1 MSGEDKELEDLNAAD
16 FADMGSLAD
25 FVDIEDLENLEGIEE
40 FKSDEQSED
49 APMPAEEE
57 VSEEIPMPVEKEV
70 PEKIPMP
77 VEEEVSEEIPMPV
90 EDKVSEEISMPVE
103 EKVSEEIP
111 MPVEEKVSEEV
122 PMPVEEEVSKEV
134 PMPVE
139 EEASEEVPM
148 PVEEEVS
155 EEIPMPIEEEASE
168 EIPIPVEEV
177 SEEIPMSVAET
188 PEEIP
193 APIDDGGTEEI
204 LQPAGDSA
212 TINTSEL
219 LDNINLYSDDV
230 SGGDSA
236 ETAALMNDGKSESST
251 DDQALNM
258 MLDGLLDNL
267 DMTGSL
273 QQETASKDE
282 LVEDQDAEAADIFD
296 MLGADSESQDVSI
309 DDLLDIAAPE
319 EHPEEEPTDQKGL
332 FQRVFGNVIND
343 EIAEE
348 ERKAQEEEEQKAA
361 EKAELAEQ
369 KKAEKEQ
376 AKEAKKAEKEAKKA
390 AKAEEKAAKKA
401 EKEAKKAERKAQQE
415 EEAEAEKYEV
425 TGKLNKVGVAIIAIL
440 TVTFLVVEIAGT
452 NIHGYSSSKKQAM
465 KYFEMGKYEQAY
477 QEVLGTKVKEKDPDT
492 YNKIRTVMQ
501 VQRALDSYQN
511 YDAMNYYP
519 DALNALIRGLQRY
532 DANLETAKQLEIEDE
547 VDGCKEQIVSLLQS
561 EYGVSE
567 SQARELLSLDKAE
580 YTSKVV
586 EIAMKKNTG
595 NE

>member
-1 MSGEDKELEDLNAAD
+1 MTRNTLNRLTDRQCKTAKPRDKAYKL
-16 FADMGSLAD
+16 
-25 FVDIEDLENLEGIEE
+25 
-40 FKSDEQSED
+40 SDGGGLYL
-49 APMPAEEE
+49 E
-57 VSEEIPMPVEKEV
+57 VSQIGSKYWRMKYRRPSDKKEDRLAFGV
-70 PEKIPMP
+70 YP
-77 VEEEVSEEIPMPV
+77 
-90 EDKVSEEISMPVE
+90 
-103 EKVSEEIP
+103 
-111 MPVEEKVSEEV
+111 
-122 PMPVEEEVSKEV
+122 
-134 PMPVE
+134 
-139 EEASEEVPM
+139 
-148 PVEEEVS
+148 
-155 EEIPMPIEEEASE
+155 
-168 EIPIPVEEV
+168 
-177 SEEIPMSVAET
+177 T
-188 PEEIP
+188 
-193 APIDDGGTEEI
+193 T
-204 LQPAGDSA
+204 
-212 TINTSEL
+212 
-219 LDNINLYSDDV
+219 
-230 SGGDSA
+230 
-236 ETAALMNDGKSESST
+236 
-251 DDQALNM
+251 
-258 MLDGLLDNL
+258 
-267 DMTGSL
+267 SL
-273 QQETASKDE
+273 Q
-282 LVEDQDAEAADIFD
+282 DAREKRDDARK
-296 MLGADSESQDVSI
+296 LLSRGI
-309 DDLLDIAAPE
+309 DP
-319 EHPEEEPTDQKGL
+319 
-332 FQRVFGNVIND
+332 
-343 EIAEE
+343 
-348 ERKAQEEEEQKAA
+348 
-361 EKAELAEQ
+361 KAEQ
-369 KKAEKEQ
+369 R
-376 AKEAKKAEKEAKKA
+376 A

-401 EKEAKKAERKAQQE
+401 EKEAKKAEQKAQQE

>member
-49 APMPAEEE
+49 APMPAEEVSEEIPMSVEKE
-57 VSEEIPMPVEKEV
+57 VSEEIPMPVEPVEEEV
-70 PEKIPMP
+70 SEEIPMP

-90 EDKVSEEISMPVE
+90 EEEVSEEVPMPVE

-111 MPVEEKVSEEV
+111 MPVEE
-122 PMPVEEEVSKEV
+122 
-134 PMPVE
+134 
-139 EEASEEVPM
+139 
-148 PVEEEVS
+148 
-155 EEIPMPIEEEASE
+155 
-168 EIPIPVEEV
+168 EV
-177 SEEIPMSVAET
+177 SEEIPMSVAEAS
-188 PEEIP
+188 EEIP

-204 LQPAGDSA
+204 SQPAGDSA

-258 MLDGLLDNL
+258 MLDGLLDDL

-319 EHPEEEPTDQKGL
+319 EYPEEEPTDQKGL

-401 EKEAKKAERKAQQE
+401 EKEAKKAEQKAQQE

>member
-49 APMPAEEE
+49 APMPAEEVSEEIPMSVEKE
-57 VSEEIPMPVEKEV
+57 VSEEIPMPVE
-70 PEKIPMP
+70 P
-77 VEEEVSEEIPMPV
+77 VEEEVSEEIP
-90 EDKVSEEISMPVE
+90 MPVE

-111 MPVEEKVSEEV
+111 MPVEEEVSEEIPMLVEEEVSEEV
-122 PMPVEEEVSKEV
+122 PMPVEEKV
-134 PMPVE
+134 
-139 EEASEEVPM
+139 SEEIPM

-155 EEIPMPIEEEASE
+155 EEIPM
-168 EIPIPVEEV
+168 
-177 SEEIPMSVAET
+177 SVAEAS
-188 PEEIP
+188 EEIP

-204 LQPAGDSA
+204 SQPAGDSA

-258 MLDGLLDNL
+258 MLDGLLDDL

-401 EKEAKKAERKAQQE
+401 EKEAKKAEQKAQQE

>member
-49 APMPAEEE
+49 APMPAEEVSEEIPMSVEKE
-57 VSEEIPMPVEKEV
+57 VSEEIPMPVEPVEEEV
-70 PEKIPMP
+70 SEEIPMLVEEKVSEEIPMP
-77 VEEEVSEEIPMPV
+77 VEEEVSEEIPMLV
-90 EDKVSEEISMPVE
+90 EEEVSEEVPMPVE

-111 MPVEEKVSEEV
+111 MPVEE
-122 PMPVEEEVSKEV
+122 
-134 PMPVE
+134 
-139 EEASEEVPM
+139 
-148 PVEEEVS
+148 
-155 EEIPMPIEEEASE
+155 
-168 EIPIPVEEV
+168 EV
-177 SEEIPMSVAET
+177 SEEIPMSVAEAS
-188 PEEIP
+188 EEIP

-204 LQPAGDSA
+204 SQPAGDSA

-258 MLDGLLDNL
+258 MLDGLLDDL

>member
-49 APMPAEEE
+49 APMP
-57 VSEEIPMPVEKEV
+57 
-70 PEKIPMP
+70 
-77 VEEEVSEEIPMPV
+77 VEEEVSEEIPMPIEEETFDEV
-90 EDKVSEEISMPVE
+90 PMPIEGEVSEEI
-103 EKVSEEIP
+103 
-111 MPVEEKVSEEV
+111 
-122 PMPVEEEVSKEV
+122 
-134 PMPVE
+134 
-139 EEASEEVPM
+139 PM

-155 EEIPMPIEEEASE
+155 EEIPMPIEEETSDEVSMPIEEEVSE
-168 EIPIPVEEV
+168 EIPIPVEEEVSEEIPMPVEEEV

-193 APIDDGGTEEI
+193 APIDDGGTDEI

-236 ETAALMNDGKSESST
+236 ETAALMDDGKSESST

-258 MLDGLLDNL
+258 MLDGLLDDL

-296 MLGADSESQDVSI
+296 MLGADSESQDASI

>member
-57 VSEEIPMPVEKEV
+57 VSEEIPMSAEKEV
-70 PEKIPMP
+70 SEEIPMP

-90 EDKVSEEISMPVE
+90 E

-111 MPVEEKVSEEV
+111 MPVEEEVSEAIPMPVEEEVSEEIPIPAEEEVSEEIPMPVEEEVSEEV
-122 PMPVEEEVSKEV
+122 PMPVEEEVSKEI
-134 PMPVE
+134 PMPVD
-139 EEASEEVPM
+139 
-148 PVEEEVS
+148 
-155 EEIPMPIEEEASE
+155 
-168 EIPIPVEEV
+168 EV

-204 LQPAGDSA
+204 SQPAGDSA

-236 ETAALMNDGKSESST
+236 ETAALMDDGKSESST

-401 EKEAKKAERKAQQE
+401 EKEAKKAEQKAQQE

>member
-49 APMPAEEE
+49 APMPAEE
-57 VSEEIPMPVEKEV
+57 VSEEIPMSVEKEV
-70 PEKIPMP
+70 SEEIPMP

-90 EDKVSEEISMPVE
+90 EEKVSEEIPMPVEEEVSEEIPMPVE

-111 MPVEEKVSEEV
+111 MPVEE
-122 PMPVEEEVSKEV
+122 
-134 PMPVE
+134 
-139 EEASEEVPM
+139 
-148 PVEEEVS
+148 
-155 EEIPMPIEEEASE
+155 
-168 EIPIPVEEV
+168 EV
-177 SEEIPMSVAET
+177 SEEIPMSVAEAS
-188 PEEIP
+188 EEIP

-204 LQPAGDSA
+204 SQPAGDSA

-258 MLDGLLDNL
+258 MLDGLLDDL

-319 EHPEEEPTDQKGL
+319 EYPEEEPTDQKGL

-361 EKAELAEQ
+361 EKAEWAEQ

-401 EKEAKKAERKAQQE
+401 EKEAKKAEQKAQQE

>member
-49 APMPAEEE
+49 APMPAEEVSEEIPMSVEKE
-57 VSEEIPMPVEKEV
+57 VSEEIPMPVEPVEEEV
-70 PEKIPMP
+70 SEEIPMPVEEKVSEEIPMP

-90 EDKVSEEISMPVE
+90 EEEVSEEVPMPVE

-111 MPVEEKVSEEV
+111 MPVEE
-122 PMPVEEEVSKEV
+122 
-134 PMPVE
+134 
-139 EEASEEVPM
+139 
-148 PVEEEVS
+148 
-155 EEIPMPIEEEASE
+155 
-168 EIPIPVEEV
+168 EV
-177 SEEIPMSVAET
+177 SEEIPMSVAEAS
-188 PEEIP
+188 EEIP

-204 LQPAGDSA
+204 SQPAGDSA

-258 MLDGLLDNL
+258 MLDGLLDDL

-511 YDAMNYYP
+511 YDAMNYYS

>member
-49 APMPAEEE
+49 APMPAEEVSEEIPMSVEKEVSEEIPMPAEEVSEEIPMSVEKE
-57 VSEEIPMPVEKEV
+57 VSEEIPMPVE
-70 PEKIPMP
+70 EKVSEEIPMPVEP

-90 EDKVSEEISMPVE
+90 EEEVSEEVPMPVE

-111 MPVEEKVSEEV
+111 MPVEE
-122 PMPVEEEVSKEV
+122 
-134 PMPVE
+134 
-139 EEASEEVPM
+139 
-148 PVEEEVS
+148 
-155 EEIPMPIEEEASE
+155 
-168 EIPIPVEEV
+168 EV
-177 SEEIPMSVAET
+177 SEEIPMSVAEAS
-188 PEEIP
+188 EEIP

-204 LQPAGDSA
+204 SQPAGDSA

-258 MLDGLLDNL
+258 MLDGLLDDL

-319 EHPEEEPTDQKGL
+319 EYPEEEPTDQKGL

-401 EKEAKKAERKAQQE
+401 EKEAKKAEQKAQQE

>member
-49 APMPAEEE
+49 APMPAEEVSEEIPMSVEKE
-57 VSEEIPMPVEKEV
+57 VSEEIPMPVE
-70 PEKIPMP
+70 P

-90 EDKVSEEISMPVE
+90 EEEVSEEVPMPVE

-111 MPVEEKVSEEV
+111 MPVEE
-122 PMPVEEEVSKEV
+122 
-134 PMPVE
+134 
-139 EEASEEVPM
+139 
-148 PVEEEVS
+148 
-155 EEIPMPIEEEASE
+155 
-168 EIPIPVEEV
+168 EV
-177 SEEIPMSVAET
+177 SEEIPMSVAEAS
-188 PEEIP
+188 EEIP

-204 LQPAGDSA
+204 SQLAGDSA

-258 MLDGLLDNL
+258 MLDGLLDDL

-319 EHPEEEPTDQKGL
+319 EYPEEEPTDQKGL

-401 EKEAKKAERKAQQE
+401 EKEAKKAEQKAQQE

>member
-49 APMPAEEE
+49 APMPAEEVSEEIPMSVEKE
-57 VSEEIPMPVEKEV
+57 VSEEIPMPVEPVEEEV
-70 PEKIPMP
+70 SEEIPMPVEEKVSEEIPMP

-90 EDKVSEEISMPVE
+90 EEEVSEEVPMPVE

-111 MPVEEKVSEEV
+111 MPVEE
-122 PMPVEEEVSKEV
+122 
-134 PMPVE
+134 
-139 EEASEEVPM
+139 
-148 PVEEEVS
+148 
-155 EEIPMPIEEEASE
+155 
-168 EIPIPVEEV
+168 EV
-177 SEEIPMSVAET
+177 SEEIPMSVAEAS
-188 PEEIP
+188 EEIP

-204 LQPAGDSA
+204 SQPAGDSA

-258 MLDGLLDNL
+258 MLDGLLDDL

-319 EHPEEEPTDQKGL
+319 EYPEEEPTDQKGL

-425 TGKLNKVGVAIIAIL
+425 TGKINKVGVAIIAIL

-492 YNKIRTVMQ
+492 YNKVRTVMQ

-586 EIAMKKNTG
+586 EIAMKKNMG

>member
-57 VSEEIPMPVEKEV
+57 VSEEIPMSVEEEVSEEIPMPVE
-70 PEKIPMP
+70 EKVSEEIPMP

-90 EDKVSEEISMPVE
+90 EEE
-103 EKVSEEIP
+103 VSEEIP
-111 MPVEEKVSEEV
+111 MPVEEEVSEEV
-122 PMPVEEEVSKEV
+122 
-134 PMPVE
+134 
-139 EEASEEVPM
+139 
-148 PVEEEVS
+148 
-155 EEIPMPIEEEASE
+155 
-168 EIPIPVEEV
+168 PIPVEEV
-177 SEEIPMSVAET
+177 SEEIPMSVEET

-193 APIDDGGTEEI
+193 APIDDGGAEEI

-258 MLDGLLDNL
+258 MLDGLLDDL

-401 EKEAKKAERKAQQE
+401 EKEAKKDERKAQQE

>member
-1 MSGEDKELEDLNAAD
+1 MSGVDKELEDLNAAD

-57 VSEEIPMPVEKEV
+57 VSEEIPMSVEKEV
-70 PEKIPMP
+70 PEEIPMPVEEKVSEEIPMP

-90 EDKVSEEISMPVE
+90 EEE
-103 EKVSEEIP
+103 
-111 MPVEEKVSEEV
+111 VSEEV
-122 PMPVEEEVSKEV
+122 PML
-134 PMPVE
+134 
-139 EEASEEVPM
+139 
-148 PVEEEVS
+148 
-155 EEIPMPIEEEASE
+155 IEEEASE

-258 MLDGLLDNL
+258 MLDGLLDDL

-319 EHPEEEPTDQKGL
+319 EHPEEEPIDQKGL

>member
-49 APMPAEEE
+49 APMPAEEVSEEIPMSVEKE
-57 VSEEIPMPVEKEV
+57 VSEEIPMPVE
-70 PEKIPMP
+70 P

-90 EDKVSEEISMPVE
+90 EEEVSEEVPMPVE

-111 MPVEEKVSEEV
+111 MPVEE
-122 PMPVEEEVSKEV
+122 
-134 PMPVE
+134 
-139 EEASEEVPM
+139 
-148 PVEEEVS
+148 
-155 EEIPMPIEEEASE
+155 
-168 EIPIPVEEV
+168 EV
-177 SEEIPMSVAET
+177 SEEIPMSVAEAS
-188 PEEIP
+188 EEIP

-204 LQPAGDSA
+204 SQPAGDSA

-230 SGGDSA
+230 CGGDSA

-258 MLDGLLDNL
+258 MLDGLLDDL

>member
-49 APMPAEEE
+49 APMPAEEVSEEIPMSVEKE
-57 VSEEIPMPVEKEV
+57 VSEEIPMPVEPVEEEV
-70 PEKIPMP
+70 SEEIPMPVEEKVSEEIPMP

-90 EDKVSEEISMPVE
+90 EEEVSEEVPMPVE

-111 MPVEEKVSEEV
+111 M
-122 PMPVEEEVSKEV
+122 
-134 PMPVE
+134 
-139 EEASEEVPM
+139 
-148 PVEEEVS
+148 
-155 EEIPMPIEEEASE
+155 
-168 EIPIPVEEV
+168 
-177 SEEIPMSVAET
+177 SVAEAS
-188 PEEIP
+188 EEIP

-204 LQPAGDSA
+204 SQPAGDSA

-258 MLDGLLDNL
+258 MLDGLLDDL

-319 EHPEEEPTDQKGL
+319 EYPEEEPTDQKGL

-361 EKAELAEQ
+361 
-369 KKAEKEQ
+369 
-376 AKEAKKAEKEAKKA
+376 
-390 AKAEEKAAKKA
+390 KKA
-401 EKEAKKAERKAQQE
+401 EKEAKKAEQKAQQE

>member
-40 FKSDEQSED
+40 FKSDEQSGD
-49 APMPAEEE
+49 APMPAEEVSEEIPMSVEKE
-57 VSEEIPMPVEKEV
+57 VSEEIPMPVE
-70 PEKIPMP
+70 P
-77 VEEEVSEEIPMPV
+77 VEEEVSEEIP
-90 EDKVSEEISMPVE
+90 MPVE

-111 MPVEEKVSEEV
+111 MPVEEEVSEEIPMLVEEEVSEEV
-122 PMPVEEEVSKEV
+122 PMPVEEKV
-134 PMPVE
+134 
-139 EEASEEVPM
+139 SEEIPM

-155 EEIPMPIEEEASE
+155 EEIPM
-168 EIPIPVEEV
+168 
-177 SEEIPMSVAET
+177 SVAEAS
-188 PEEIP
+188 EEIP

-204 LQPAGDSA
+204 SQPAGDSA

-258 MLDGLLDNL
+258 MLDGLLDDL

>member
-57 VSEEIPMPVEKEV
+57 VSEEIPMSAEKEV
-70 PEKIPMP
+70 SEEIPMP

-90 EDKVSEEISMPVE
+90 E

-111 MPVEEKVSEEV
+111 MPVEEEVSEEV
-122 PMPVEEEVSKEV
+122 PMPVEEEVSKEI
-134 PMPVE
+134 PMPVD
-139 EEASEEVPM
+139 
-148 PVEEEVS
+148 
-155 EEIPMPIEEEASE
+155 
-168 EIPIPVEEV
+168 EV
-177 SEEIPMSVAET
+177 SEEIPMSVAEAS
-188 PEEIP
+188 EEIP
-193 APIDDGGTEEI
+193 APIDDGGTGEI
-204 LQPAGDSA
+204 SQPAGDSA

>member
-57 VSEEIPMPVEKEV
+57 VSEEIPMSAEKEV
-70 PEKIPMP
+70 SEEIPMPVEP
-77 VEEEVSEEIPMPV
+77 VEEEVSEEIP
-90 EDKVSEEISMPVE
+90 MPVE

-111 MPVEEKVSEEV
+111 MPVEEEVSEEV
-122 PMPVEEEVSKEV
+122 PMPVEEKV
-134 PMPVE
+134 
-139 EEASEEVPM
+139 SEEIPM

-155 EEIPMPIEEEASE
+155 EEIPM
-168 EIPIPVEEV
+168 
-177 SEEIPMSVAET
+177 SVAEAS
-188 PEEIP
+188 EEIP

-204 LQPAGDSA
+204 SQPAGDSA

-258 MLDGLLDNL
+258 MLDGLLDDL

-319 EHPEEEPTDQKGL
+319 EYPEEEPTDQKGL

-425 TGKLNKVGVAIIAIL
+425 TGKINKVGVAIIAIL

-586 EIAMKKNTG
+586 EIAMKKNMG

>member
-57 VSEEIPMPVEKEV
+57 VSEEIPMSVEKAVPEEIPMPVE
-70 PEKIPMP
+70 EKVSEEIPMP

-90 EDKVSEEISMPVE
+90 EEE
-103 EKVSEEIP
+103 
-111 MPVEEKVSEEV
+111 VSEEV
-122 PMPVEEEVSKEV
+122 PMPI
-134 PMPVE
+134 E
-139 EEASEEVPM
+139 EEA
-148 PVEEEVS
+148 
-155 EEIPMPIEEEASE
+155 EEEASE

-258 MLDGLLDNL
+258 MLDGLLDDL

-376 AKEAKKAEKEAKKA
+376 AKE
-390 AKAEEKAAKKA
+390 AKKA

>member
-49 APMPAEEE
+49 APMPAEEVSEEIPMSVEKE
-57 VSEEIPMPVEKEV
+57 VSEEIPMPVE
-70 PEKIPMP
+70 P
-77 VEEEVSEEIPMPV
+77 VEEEVSEEIP
-90 EDKVSEEISMPVE
+90 MPVE

-111 MPVEEKVSEEV
+111 MPVEEEVSEEIPMLVEEEVSEEV
-122 PMPVEEEVSKEV
+122 PMPVEEKV
-134 PMPVE
+134 
-139 EEASEEVPM
+139 SEEIPM

-155 EEIPMPIEEEASE
+155 EEIPM
-168 EIPIPVEEV
+168 
-177 SEEIPMSVAET
+177 SVAEAS
-188 PEEIP
+188 EEIP

-204 LQPAGDSA
+204 SQPAGDSA

-258 MLDGLLDNL
+258 MLDGLLDDL

-532 DANLETAKQLEIEDE
+532 DANVETAKQLEIEDE

>member
-49 APMPAEEE
+49 APMPAEEVSEEIPMSVEKE
-57 VSEEIPMPVEKEV
+57 VSEEIPMPVEPVE
-70 PEKIPMP
+70 EKVSEEIPMP

-90 EDKVSEEISMPVE
+90 EEEVSEEVPMPVE

-111 MPVEEKVSEEV
+111 MPVEE
-122 PMPVEEEVSKEV
+122 
-134 PMPVE
+134 
-139 EEASEEVPM
+139 
-148 PVEEEVS
+148 
-155 EEIPMPIEEEASE
+155 
-168 EIPIPVEEV
+168 EV
-177 SEEIPMSVAET
+177 SEEIPMSVAEAS
-188 PEEIP
+188 EEIP

-204 LQPAGDSA
+204 SQPAGDSA

-258 MLDGLLDNL
+258 MLDGLLDDL

-319 EHPEEEPTDQKGL
+319 EYPEEEPTDQKGL

-401 EKEAKKAERKAQQE
+401 EKEAKKAEQKAQQE

>member
-57 VSEEIPMPVEKEV
+57 VSEEIPMPVE
-70 PEKIPMP
+70 
-77 VEEEVSEEIPMPV
+77 EEVSEKIP
-90 EDKVSEEISMPVE
+90 MPVE

-111 MPVEEKVSEEV
+111 MPVEEKVSEEI
-122 PMPVEEEVSKEV
+122 PMPVEEEV
-134 PMPVE
+134 
-139 EEASEEVPM
+139 SEEVPM

-155 EEIPMPIEEEASE
+155 EEVPMPVEEEVSE

-177 SEEIPMSVAET
+177 SEEIPMSDEETPEEVPMSDEET

-193 APIDDGGTEEI
+193 APIDDGGAEEI

-258 MLDGLLDNL
+258 MLDGLLDDL

-273 QQETASKDE
+273 QQETASRDE

-532 DANLETAKQLEIEDE
+532 DANLETAKQLEIKDE

>member
-70 PEKIPMP
+70 PEEIPMPVEEKVSEEIPMP

-90 EDKVSEEISMPVE
+90 E
-103 EKVSEEIP
+103 
-111 MPVEEKVSEEV
+111 
-122 PMPVEEEVSKEV
+122 
-134 PMPVE
+134 
-139 EEASEEVPM
+139 
-148 PVEEEVS
+148 EEVS
-155 EEIPMPIEEEASE
+155 EEVPMPIEEEASE
-168 EIPIPVEEV
+168 EIPILVEEV

-258 MLDGLLDNL
+258 MLDGLLDDL

-440 TVTFLVVEIAGT
+440 TVTFLVVEIVGT

-519 DALNALIRGLQRY
+519 DALNALIHGLQRY

>member
-25 FVDIEDLENLEGIEE
+25 FVDIEDLENLEWIEE

-49 APMPAEEE
+49 APMPAEEVSEEIPMSVEKE
-57 VSEEIPMPVEKEV
+57 VSEEIPMPVEPVEEEV
-70 PEKIPMP
+70 PEEIPMPVEEKVSEEIPMP

-90 EDKVSEEISMPVE
+90 EEEVSEEVPMPVE

-111 MPVEEKVSEEV
+111 MPVEE
-122 PMPVEEEVSKEV
+122 
-134 PMPVE
+134 
-139 EEASEEVPM
+139 
-148 PVEEEVS
+148 
-155 EEIPMPIEEEASE
+155 
-168 EIPIPVEEV
+168 EV
-177 SEEIPMSVAET
+177 SEEIPMSVAEAS
-188 PEEIP
+188 EEIP

-204 LQPAGDSA
+204 SQPAGDSA

-258 MLDGLLDNL
+258 MLDGLLDDL

-319 EHPEEEPTDQKGL
+319 EYPEEEPTDQKGL

-361 EKAELAEQ
+361 E
-369 KKAEKEQ
+369 
-376 AKEAKKAEKEAKKA
+376 EAKKA

-401 EKEAKKAERKAQQE
+401 EKEAKKAEQKAQQE

-586 EIAMKKNTG
+586 EIAMKKHTG

>member
-49 APMPAEEE
+49 APMPAEEVSEEIPMSVEKE
-57 VSEEIPMPVEKEV
+57 VSEEIPMPVEPVEEEV
-70 PEKIPMP
+70 SEEIPMPIEEKVSEEIPMP

-90 EDKVSEEISMPVE
+90 E
-103 EKVSEEIP
+103 EKVSEEI
-111 MPVEEKVSEEV
+111 
-122 PMPVEEEVSKEV
+122 
-134 PMPVE
+134 
-139 EEASEEVPM
+139 PM

-155 EEIPMPIEEEASE
+155 EEIPM
-168 EIPIPVEEV
+168 
-177 SEEIPMSVAET
+177 SVAEAS
-188 PEEIP
+188 EEIP

-204 LQPAGDSA
+204 SQPAGDSA

-258 MLDGLLDNL
+258 MLDGLLDDL

-319 EHPEEEPTDQKGL
+319 EYPEEEPTDQKGL

-401 EKEAKKAERKAQQE
+401 EKEAKKAEQKAQQE

>member
-49 APMPAEEE
+49 APMPAEEVSEEIPMSVEKE
-57 VSEEIPMPVEKEV
+57 VSEEIPMPVEPVEEEV
-70 PEKIPMP
+70 SEEIPMPVEEKVSEEIPMP

-90 EDKVSEEISMPVE
+90 EEEVSEEVPMPVE

-111 MPVEEKVSEEV
+111 MPVEE
-122 PMPVEEEVSKEV
+122 
-134 PMPVE
+134 
-139 EEASEEVPM
+139 
-148 PVEEEVS
+148 
-155 EEIPMPIEEEASE
+155 
-168 EIPIPVEEV
+168 EV
-177 SEEIPMSVAET
+177 SEEIPMSVAEAS
-188 PEEIP
+188 EEIP

-204 LQPAGDSA
+204 SQPAGDSA

-258 MLDGLLDNL
+258 MLDGLLDDL

-401 EKEAKKAERKAQQE
+401 EKEAKKAEQKAQQE

-547 VDGCKEQIVSLLQS
+547 VDGCKEQIVALLQS

>member
-49 APMPAEEE
+49 APMPAEEVSEEIPMSVEKE
-57 VSEEIPMPVEKEV
+57 VSEEIPMPVEPVEEEV
-70 PEKIPMP
+70 SEEIPMPVEEKVSEEIPMP

-90 EDKVSEEISMPVE
+90 EEEVSEEVPMPVE

-111 MPVEEKVSEEV
+111 M
-122 PMPVEEEVSKEV
+122 
-134 PMPVE
+134 
-139 EEASEEVPM
+139 
-148 PVEEEVS
+148 
-155 EEIPMPIEEEASE
+155 
-168 EIPIPVEEV
+168 
-177 SEEIPMSVAET
+177 SVAEAS
-188 PEEIP
+188 EEIP

-204 LQPAGDSA
+204 SQPAGDSA

-258 MLDGLLDNL
+258 MLDGLLDDL

-319 EHPEEEPTDQKGL
+319 EYPEEEPTDQKGL

-401 EKEAKKAERKAQQE
+401 EKEAKKAEQKAQQE

>member
-49 APMPAEEE
+49 APMPAEEVSEEIPMSVEKE
-57 VSEEIPMPVEKEV
+57 VSEEIPMPVEPVEEEV
-70 PEKIPMP
+70 SEEIPMPVEEKVSEEIPMP

-90 EDKVSEEISMPVE
+90 E
-103 EKVSEEIP
+103 
-111 MPVEEKVSEEV
+111 
-122 PMPVEEEVSKEV
+122 
-134 PMPVE
+134 
-139 EEASEEVPM
+139 
-148 PVEEEVS
+148 
-155 EEIPMPIEEEASE
+155 
-168 EIPIPVEEV
+168 EEV
-177 SEEIPMSVAET
+177 SEEIPMSVAEAS
-188 PEEIP
+188 EEIP

-204 LQPAGDSA
+204 SQPAGDSA

-258 MLDGLLDNL
+258 MLDGLLDDL

-401 EKEAKKAERKAQQE
+401 EKEAKKAEQKAQQE

-440 TVTFLVVEIAGT
+440 TVTFLVVEIVGT

-586 EIAMKKNTG
+586 EIAMKKNMG

>member
-1 MSGEDKELEDLNAAD
+1 MSGEDN

-49 APMPAEEE
+49 APMPAEEVSEEIPMSVEKE
-57 VSEEIPMPVEKEV
+57 VSEEIPMPVEPVEEEV
-70 PEKIPMP
+70 SEEIPMPVEEKVSEEIPMP

-90 EDKVSEEISMPVE
+90 EEEVSEEVPMPVE

-111 MPVEEKVSEEV
+111 MPVEE
-122 PMPVEEEVSKEV
+122 
-134 PMPVE
+134 
-139 EEASEEVPM
+139 
-148 PVEEEVS
+148 
-155 EEIPMPIEEEASE
+155 
-168 EIPIPVEEV
+168 EV
-177 SEEIPMSVAET
+177 SEEIPMSVAEAS
-188 PEEIP
+188 EEIP

-204 LQPAGDSA
+204 SQPAGDSA

-258 MLDGLLDNL
+258 MLDGLLDDL

>member
-49 APMPAEEE
+49 APMPAEEVSEEIPMSVEKE
-57 VSEEIPMPVEKEV
+57 VSEEIPMPVEPVEEEV
-70 PEKIPMP
+70 SEEIPMPVEEKVSEEIPMP

-90 EDKVSEEISMPVE
+90 EEEVSEEVPMPVE

-111 MPVEEKVSEEV
+111 MPVEE
-122 PMPVEEEVSKEV
+122 
-134 PMPVE
+134 
-139 EEASEEVPM
+139 
-148 PVEEEVS
+148 
-155 EEIPMPIEEEASE
+155 
-168 EIPIPVEEV
+168 EV
-177 SEEIPMSVAET
+177 SEEIPMSVAEAS
-188 PEEIP
+188 EEIP

-204 LQPAGDSA
+204 SQPAGDSA

-258 MLDGLLDNL
+258 MLDGLLDDL

-319 EHPEEEPTDQKGL
+319 EYPEEEPTDQKGL

-401 EKEAKKAERKAQQE
+401 EKEAKKAEQKAQQE

>member
-90 EDKVSEEISMPVE
+90 EDKVSEEI
-103 EKVSEEIP
+103 P
-111 MPVEEKVSEEV
+111 MPVEEEVSEEV
-122 PMPVEEEVSKEV
+122 PMPVEEEVSKE
-134 PMPVE
+134 
-139 EEASEEVPM
+139 
-148 PVEEEVS
+148 
-155 EEIPMPIEEEASE
+155 IPM
-168 EIPIPVEEV
+168 PVEEV

-193 APIDDGGTEEI
+193 MAIDDGGADEI

-258 MLDGLLDNL
+258 MLDGLLDDL

-296 MLGADSESQDVSI
+296 MLGADSESQDASI

>member
-49 APMPAEEE
+49 APMPAEEVSEEIPMSVEKE
-57 VSEEIPMPVEKEV
+57 VSEEIPMPVE
-70 PEKIPMP
+70 P
-77 VEEEVSEEIPMPV
+77 VEEEVSEEIP
-90 EDKVSEEISMPVE
+90 MPVE

-111 MPVEEKVSEEV
+111 MPVEEKVSEEI
-122 PMPVEEEVSKEV
+122 
-134 PMPVE
+134 
-139 EEASEEVPM
+139 PM

-155 EEIPMPIEEEASE
+155 EEIPMPVEEEVSEEVPMPVEEKVSE
-168 EIPIPVEEV
+168 EIPMPVEEEV
-177 SEEIPMSVAET
+177 SEEIPMSVAEAS
-188 PEEIP
+188 EEIP

-204 LQPAGDSA
+204 SQPAGDSA

-258 MLDGLLDNL
+258 MLDGLLDDL

-319 EHPEEEPTDQKGL
+319 EYPEEEPTDQKGL

-401 EKEAKKAERKAQQE
+401 EKEAKKAEQKAQQE

>member
-49 APMPAEEE
+49 APMPAEEVSEEIPMSVEKE
-57 VSEEIPMPVEKEV
+57 VSEEIPMPVEPVEEEV
-70 PEKIPMP
+70 SEEIPMPVEEKVSEEIPMP

-90 EDKVSEEISMPVE
+90 EEEVSEEVPMPVE

-111 MPVEEKVSEEV
+111 MPVEE
-122 PMPVEEEVSKEV
+122 
-134 PMPVE
+134 
-139 EEASEEVPM
+139 
-148 PVEEEVS
+148 
-155 EEIPMPIEEEASE
+155 
-168 EIPIPVEEV
+168 EV
-177 SEEIPMSVAET
+177 SEEIPMSVAEAS
-188 PEEIP
+188 EEIP

-204 LQPAGDSA
+204 SQPAGDSA

-251 DDQALNM
+251 DDQALNV
-258 MLDGLLDNL
+258 MLDGLLDDL

-401 EKEAKKAERKAQQE
+401 EKEAKKAEQKAQQE

-586 EIAMKKNTG
+586 EIAMKKNMG

>member
-49 APMPAEEE
+49 APMPAEEVSEEIPMSVEKE
-57 VSEEIPMPVEKEV
+57 VSEEIPMPVEPVEEEV
-70 PEKIPMP
+70 SEEIPMPVEEKVSEEIPMP

-90 EDKVSEEISMPVE
+90 EEEVSEEVPMPVE

-111 MPVEEKVSEEV
+111 MPVEE
-122 PMPVEEEVSKEV
+122 
-134 PMPVE
+134 
-139 EEASEEVPM
+139 
-148 PVEEEVS
+148 
-155 EEIPMPIEEEASE
+155 
-168 EIPIPVEEV
+168 EV
-177 SEEIPMSVAET
+177 SEEIPMSVAEAS
-188 PEEIP
+188 EEIP

-204 LQPAGDSA
+204 SQPAGDSA

-258 MLDGLLDNL
+258 MLDGLLDDL

-319 EHPEEEPTDQKGL
+319 EYPEEEPTDQKGL

-401 EKEAKKAERKAQQE
+401 EKEAKKAEQKAQQE

-586 EIAMKKNTG
+586 EITMKKNTG

>member
-49 APMPAEEE
+49 APMPAEEVSEEIPMSVEKE
-57 VSEEIPMPVEKEV
+57 VSEEIPMPVEPVEEEV
-70 PEKIPMP
+70 SEEIPMPVEEKVSEEIPMP

-90 EDKVSEEISMPVE
+90 EEEVSEEVPMPVE

-111 MPVEEKVSEEV
+111 MPVEE
-122 PMPVEEEVSKEV
+122 
-134 PMPVE
+134 
-139 EEASEEVPM
+139 
-148 PVEEEVS
+148 
-155 EEIPMPIEEEASE
+155 
-168 EIPIPVEEV
+168 EV
-177 SEEIPMSVAET
+177 SEEIPMSVAEAS
-188 PEEIP
+188 EEIP

-204 LQPAGDSA
+204 SQPAGDSA

-258 MLDGLLDNL
+258 MLDGLLDDL

-319 EHPEEEPTDQKGL
+319 EYPEEEPTDQKGL

-361 EKAELAEQ
+361 EKGELAEQ

-401 EKEAKKAERKAQQE
+401 EKEAKKAEQKAQQE

-567 SQARELLSLDKAE
+567 SQARELLSLDKAG

>member
-57 VSEEIPMPVEKEV
+57 VSEEIPMSAEKEV
-70 PEKIPMP
+70 SEEIPMP

-90 EDKVSEEISMPVE
+90 EEKVSEEIPMPVEEEVSEEIPMPVE

-111 MPVEEKVSEEV
+111 MPVEEEVSEEIPMPVEEEVSEEV
-122 PMPVEEEVSKEV
+122 PMPVEEKV
-134 PMPVE
+134 
-139 EEASEEVPM
+139 SEEIPM

-155 EEIPMPIEEEASE
+155 EEIPM
-168 EIPIPVEEV
+168 
-177 SEEIPMSVAET
+177 SVAEAS
-188 PEEIP
+188 EEIP

-204 LQPAGDSA
+204 SQPAGDSA

>member
-49 APMPAEEE
+49 APMPAEEVSEEIPMSVEKE
-57 VSEEIPMPVEKEV
+57 VSEEIPMPVEPVEEEV
-70 PEKIPMP
+70 SEEIPMPVEEKVSEEIPMP

-90 EDKVSEEISMPVE
+90 EEEVSEEIPMLVEEEVSEEVPMPVE

-111 MPVEEKVSEEV
+111 MPVEE
-122 PMPVEEEVSKEV
+122 
-134 PMPVE
+134 
-139 EEASEEVPM
+139 
-148 PVEEEVS
+148 
-155 EEIPMPIEEEASE
+155 
-168 EIPIPVEEV
+168 EV
-177 SEEIPMSVAET
+177 SEEIPMSVAEAS
-188 PEEIP
+188 EEIP

-204 LQPAGDSA
+204 SQPAGDSA

-258 MLDGLLDNL
+258 MLDGLLDDL

>member
-49 APMPAEEE
+49 APMPAEEVSEEIPMSVEKE
-57 VSEEIPMPVEKEV
+57 VSEEIPMPVE
-70 PEKIPMP
+70 P
-77 VEEEVSEEIPMPV
+77 VEEEVSEEIP
-90 EDKVSEEISMPVE
+90 MPVE

-111 MPVEEKVSEEV
+111 MPVEEEVSEEV
-122 PMPVEEEVSKEV
+122 PMPVEEKV
-134 PMPVE
+134 
-139 EEASEEVPM
+139 SEEIPM

-155 EEIPMPIEEEASE
+155 EEIPM
-168 EIPIPVEEV
+168 
-177 SEEIPMSVAET
+177 SVAEAS
-188 PEEIP
+188 EEIP

-204 LQPAGDSA
+204 SQPAGDSA

-258 MLDGLLDNL
+258 MLDGLLDDL

>member
-49 APMPAEEE
+49 APMPAEEVSEEIPMSVEKE
-57 VSEEIPMPVEKEV
+57 VSEEIPMPVEPVEEEV
-70 PEKIPMP
+70 SEEIPMPVEEKVSEEIPMP

-90 EDKVSEEISMPVE
+90 EEEVSEEVPMPVE

-111 MPVEEKVSEEV
+111 MPVEE
-122 PMPVEEEVSKEV
+122 
-134 PMPVE
+134 
-139 EEASEEVPM
+139 
-148 PVEEEVS
+148 
-155 EEIPMPIEEEASE
+155 
-168 EIPIPVEEV
+168 EV
-177 SEEIPMSVAET
+177 SEEIPMSVAEAS
-188 PEEIP
+188 EEIP

-204 LQPAGDSA
+204 SQPAGDSA

-258 MLDGLLDNL
+258 MLDGLLDDL

-319 EHPEEEPTDQKGL
+319 EYPEEEPTDQKGL

>member
-49 APMPAEEE
+49 APMPAEEVSEEIPMSVEKE
-57 VSEEIPMPVEKEV
+57 VSEEIPMPVEPVEEEV
-70 PEKIPMP
+70 SEEIPMPVEEKVSEEIPMP

-90 EDKVSEEISMPVE
+90 EEEVSEEVPMPVE

-111 MPVEEKVSEEV
+111 M
-122 PMPVEEEVSKEV
+122 
-134 PMPVE
+134 
-139 EEASEEVPM
+139 
-148 PVEEEVS
+148 
-155 EEIPMPIEEEASE
+155 
-168 EIPIPVEEV
+168 
-177 SEEIPMSVAET
+177 SVAEAS
-188 PEEIP
+188 EEIP

-204 LQPAGDSA
+204 SQPAGDSA

-258 MLDGLLDNL
+258 MLDGLLDDL

-319 EHPEEEPTDQKGL
+319 EYPKEEPTDQKGL

-401 EKEAKKAERKAQQE
+401 EKEAKKAEQKAQQE